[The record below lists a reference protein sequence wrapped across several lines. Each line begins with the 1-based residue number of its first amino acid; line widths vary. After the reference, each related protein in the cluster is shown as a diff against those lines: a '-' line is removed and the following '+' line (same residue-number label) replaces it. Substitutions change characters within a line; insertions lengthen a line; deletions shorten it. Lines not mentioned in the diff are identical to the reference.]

1 MSTLNY
7 NKKYFPNIEWAA
19 SKSLVEFIEHE
30 KHTGLTDD
38 ELKEAHELCVAAVA
52 PVVVPIAE
60 AATGRKG
67 KEPKVTD
74 N

>member
-19 SKSLVEFIEHE
+19 SKSLADFIEHE
-30 KHTGLTDD
+30 KHTGLTDA
-38 ELKEAHELCVAAVA
+38 ELKEAHELCVAAIA
-52 PVVVPIAE
+52 PVSE
-60 AATGRKG
+60 APVRKG
-67 KEPKVTD
+67 KEPKPAD